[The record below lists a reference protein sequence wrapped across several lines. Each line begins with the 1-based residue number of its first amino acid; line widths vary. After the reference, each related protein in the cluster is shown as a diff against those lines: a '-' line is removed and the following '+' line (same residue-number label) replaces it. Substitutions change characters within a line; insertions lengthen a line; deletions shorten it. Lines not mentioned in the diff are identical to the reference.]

1 MSRRL
6 RSALPGLKALLHL
19 VDDIEPAFAPYKPI
33 GAVARAQGFQGVP
46 DLHLVASQKT
56 TGFFE
61 PARF

>member
-33 GAVARAQGFQGVP
+33 GAVARAQGF
-46 DLHLVASQKT
+46 
-56 TGFFE
+56 
-61 PARF
+61 